1 MEGEQSAGAEVAE
14 GAQVSTNHLS
24 CADNPLTDSASEN
37 PAPAQVPEVRRARCG
52 RPLAAPYQPGG
63 DWEPEVISCRKRP
76 VPGQGGRGSEK
87 SPGAD
92 GGMHPLP
99 HVIVTNFHSGVEVT
113 IVSRPLNPRLVAV
126 RLDGKVV
133 FAVNSASLQAIPG
146 KKVWIEREGNGYR
159 VVGRYNRFG
168 ARVE

>member
-24 CADNPLTDSASEN
+24 SPANSLTVSGG
-37 PAPAQVPEVRRARCG
+37 PKPVPAQVPEVRRVPCG

-92 GGMHPLP
+92 RGMHPLP
-99 HVIVTNFHSGVEVT
+99 HVIVTN
-113 IVSRPLNPRLVAV
+113 
-126 RLDGKVV
+126 
-133 FAVNSASLQAIPG
+133 
-146 KKVWIEREGNGYR
+146 
-159 VVGRYNRFG
+159 
-168 ARVE
+168 